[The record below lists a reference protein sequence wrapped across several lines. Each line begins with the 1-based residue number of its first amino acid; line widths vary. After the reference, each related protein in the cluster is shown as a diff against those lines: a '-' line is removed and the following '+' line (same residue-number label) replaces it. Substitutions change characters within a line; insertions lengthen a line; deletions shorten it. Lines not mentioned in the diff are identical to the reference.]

1 MYSKHNPSKLYFQAN
16 CNFSW
21 QMECKEDFL
30 CAQWDHECLVCEE
43 VDHVILER
51 PPEKDWEIICCLLLS
66 FSILNCFSITF
77 AGSPDILI
85 CGNCREMFSDL
96 VDMMEH
102 KRDYCKLR
110 FTCKCDALNE
120 ENDGSPCTD
129 CTSVSQLPSSSQ
141 SSTVA
146 ASTTVTNH
154 GNNTNNWNFLPPHV
168 FRARGD
174 CWRRKVHLKKWLRN
188 CAPPAPFV
196 RSSSDKLTC
205 YYFQ

>member
-1 MYSKHNPSKLYFQAN
+1 MFGLRGGRSCHIRKA
-16 CNFSW
+16 
-21 QMECKEDFL
+21 
-30 CAQWDHECLVCEE
+30 AG
-43 VDHVILER
+43 ER
-51 PPEKDWEIICCLLLS
+51 LGNNLLPAALI

-129 CTSVSQLPSSSQ
+129 CTSMPSSQLPSSSQ

-174 CWRRKVHLKKWLRN
+174 C
-188 CAPPAPFV
+188 
-196 RSSSDKLTC
+196 
-205 YYFQ
+205 

>member
-1 MYSKHNPSKLYFQAN
+1 MRSRMFGLRGGRSCHIRKA
-16 CNFSW
+16 
-21 QMECKEDFL
+21 
-30 CAQWDHECLVCEE
+30 AG
-43 VDHVILER
+43 ER
-51 PPEKDWEIICCLLLS
+51 LGNNLLPAALI

-129 CTSVSQLPSSSQ
+129 CTSMPSSQLPSSSQ

-188 CAPPAPFV
+188 CAPPAPATPRHSFV
-196 RSSSDKLTC
+196 LLPTSSHATISNRRRTHCRNIDLKVFFFW
-205 YYFQ
+205 Y

>member
-30 CAQWDHECLVCEE
+30 CAQWDHECLVCE

-51 PPEKDWEIICCLLLS
+51 PPEKDWEMICCLLLS
-66 FSILNCFSITF
+66 FSILLNCFSITF

-129 CTSVSQLPSSSQ
+129 CTSMPSSQLPSSSQ

-174 CWRRKVHLKKWLRN
+174 C
-188 CAPPAPFV
+188 
-196 RSSSDKLTC
+196 
-205 YYFQ
+205 